1 MALGAQA
8 ADVRRL
14 FMTHGVKLVAI
25 GLVIGVGAALA
36 LTRLMSTLLFG
47 VQATDPMTYVVVSL
61 VLGAIAL
68 VATYLPARR
77 AARIDPIVALRTD
90 A

>member
-1 MALGAQA
+1 MA
-8 ADVRRL
+8 
-14 FMTHGVKLVAI
+14 HGVKLVAI
-25 GLVIGVGAALA
+25 GLAVGVAAALA

-77 AARIDPIVALRTD
+77 AARIDPVVALRTD